1 MSLLN
6 RMLQDLD
13 ARQEGGRAAAR
24 LHDDVR
30 PLPPAVMSHWPK
42 RVATFAVVGAIVV
55 GVAYVYWPVSVIEGV
70 ESAATTGVV
79 APPVPREP
87 VLPPDPAT
95 VSVIVPSA
103 TLPEPATGPV
113 ADDPV
118 SLARLDGGSLRL
130 SDALFMPV
138 GKKAPAKTGAGL
150 PVTSAAVGSQ
160 PVEAPRRKTLDGEKL
175 RASEPSPAPSLEVP
189 RAGKGPAIE
198 KTDAVGT
205 PRERAESD
213 YRKAIAVVNQGRMVE
228 AIETLQGAL
237 RHDGAHVPARQLLIK
252 LLFEAR
258 RADEAMQMLRDG
270 LQILPT
276 QSAWAMALARLQV
289 DRGDLPGAAQTLERS
304 LPSGAASADYQGF
317 AGHVAY
323 RLGRHR
329 EAVDHYQVAT
339 RLVPSDGRWWLG
351 LGLAYDAEG
360 RVNEAREAL
369 LRAKASGTLSAE
381 LLAVAEQKLR

>member
-1 MSLLN
+1 
-6 RMLQDLD
+6 
-13 ARQEGGRAAAR
+13 
-24 LHDDVR
+24 
-30 PLPPAVMSHWPK
+30 
-42 RVATFAVVGAIVV
+42 
-55 GVAYVYWPVSVIEGV
+55 
-70 ESAATTGVV
+70 
-79 APPVPREP
+79 
-87 VLPPDPAT
+87 
-95 VSVIVPSA
+95 
-103 TLPEPATGPV
+103 
-113 ADDPV
+113 
-118 SLARLDGGSLRL
+118 
-130 SDALFMPV
+130 MPV
-138 GKKAPAKTGAGL
+138 GKKAPAKTGAGS
-150 PVTSAAVGSQ
+150 PVASAAVGSQ
-160 PVEAPRRKTLDGEKL
+160 SVEAPRRNTPDGEKL

-198 KTDAVGT
+198 KTDAAGT

-228 AIETLQGAL
+228 AIDTLQGAL

-276 QSAWAMALARLQV
+276 QSVWAMALARLQV
-289 DRGDLPGAAQTLERS
+289 DRGDLRGAAQTLERS

-339 RLVPSDGRWWLG
+339 RLVPGDGRWWLG